1 MPASASTTSRMSS
14 SKTWMVLPAHNPRV
28 ASGTGQQSMPF
39 SERERQRKGMPGPC
53 DQQALSTSVSP
64 TRHRARAVQG
74 MAIMSATVAARANAV
89 RTALRSASLSASPCR
104 HKKRE
109 MGGRCVGGK
118 LCMGGDDGRGG
129 HVTAPVLPFVKKK
142 VVGAISTSKQRN
154 WVSADLYVKEEKGS
168 EFRAREKDC
177 VCCWRQWI
185 G

>member
-1 MPASASTTSRMSS
+1 MVNHSQLLPMAATTDLEPGVANVAKQNISVGDQRLARLRLHNLPHVVLKNVDGVACPQPPCGEWLGST
-14 SKTWMVLPAHNPRV
+14 A
-28 ASGTGQQSMPF
+28 MPF
-39 SERERQRKGMPGPC
+39 SERERQKKKGKRGSMR
-53 DQQALSTSVSP
+53 STSVSP

-129 HVTAPVLPFVKKK
+129 GEHVTAPVLPFVKKCSGRDQHK
-142 VVGAISTSKQRN
+142 
-154 WVSADLYVKEEKGS
+154 
-168 EFRAREKDC
+168 
-177 VCCWRQWI
+177 
-185 G
+185 

>member
-28 ASGTGQQSMPF
+28 ASGSGQQPC
-39 SERERQRKGMPGPC
+39 RLAKGSGKEKACAGPC

-129 HVTAPVLPFVKKK
+129 GEHVTAPVLPFVKKCSGRDQHK
-142 VVGAISTSKQRN
+142 
-154 WVSADLYVKEEKGS
+154 
-168 EFRAREKDC
+168 
-177 VCCWRQWI
+177 
-185 G
+185 